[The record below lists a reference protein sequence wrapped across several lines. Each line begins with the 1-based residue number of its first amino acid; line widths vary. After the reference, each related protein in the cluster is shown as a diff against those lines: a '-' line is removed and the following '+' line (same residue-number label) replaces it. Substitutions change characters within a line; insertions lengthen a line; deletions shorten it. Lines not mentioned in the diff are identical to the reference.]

1 MYERKFKD
9 KNIVVEKDLLVC
21 MSRSV
26 LFRSGFTFF
35 SSGALNTSG
44 SIGITLLLQP
54 NIAKSLPPTMLV
66 IGPPAPQP
74 PILTMEG
81 ILSSVELEDE
91 ILEID
96 GRVSRSDRYTA
107 IQNEVISRRVP
118 DGIDDSS
125 NMIPRVISAKA
136 AKSLSVW
143 RWREEMQGELEIQM
157 IQERG
162 GREPLGTVYFLR
174 NS

>member
-1 MYERKFKD
+1 
-9 KNIVVEKDLLVC
+9 
-21 MSRSV
+21 
-26 LFRSGFTFF
+26 
-35 SSGALNTSG
+35 
-44 SIGITLLLQP
+44 
-54 NIAKSLPPTMLV
+54 MLV